1 MTLELIFTI
10 GVLLAGMSLVL
21 LGISYFF
28 MSQSVKE
35 LSDKIDS
42 LEYAITHM
50 EDRALIHLLH
60 SRYEG

>member
-1 MTLELIFTI
+1 MTQELIFTI
-10 GVLLAGMSLVL
+10 GVLLAGMSLEL

-28 MSQSVKE
+28 VSQSVKE

-50 EDRALIHLLH
+50 EDRALTRLLH
-60 SRYEG
+60 NRHEG